1 MVFDENKY
9 IYNMSS
15 NQNFNIEYTS
25 QLYKLFGQQNII
37 YFSNANQ
44 LNSGIINFNIPMI
57 INIDIVNIES
67 SFISSNNLNSNF
79 LLPFTVERFGIYS
92 YYNNQFDQI
101 NYVSKQYKLNHFN
114 IKLYD
119 NDGDLINLENQD
131 YFLLFEY
138 E

>member
-1 MVFDENKY
+1 
-9 IYNMSS
+9 MSLLRS
-15 NQNFNIEYTS
+15 SI
-25 QLYKLFGQQNII
+25 L
-37 YFSNANQ
+37 
-44 LNSGIINFNIPMI
+44 
-57 INIDIVNIES
+57 NIDIVNIES

-79 LLPFTVERFGIYS
+79 LLPFNVERFGIYT
-92 YYNNQFDQI
+92 YYNNQFEQI

-119 NDGDLINLENQD
+119 NDSDLINLENQD